1 MKPHLQ
7 LRPYR
12 LPLRGPWQSA
22 RGQFSARCG
31 WLVVA
36 SCDGE
41 SGYGDCAPLPEA
53 GTETT
58 ASAKHRLRHWCRSAD
73 RLDSHGLDDNSALRM
88 LLERLADALP
98 SETPA
103 ADCAVETALLDLQ
116 SRIVG
121 LPLRH
126 LLSVDAKAS
135 IAVNKVLG
143 SAAALSRQQVSTALA
158 QGWRVLKVKL
168 GTSAPELELAGLR
181 AAAEVLP
188 AGALL
193 RLDANGAWTWPTATG
208 FISGLHGL
216 PIDCI
221 EEPLASARDA
231 DLARLQANAPF
242 AIALDESLARR
253 PWPIDAAALPVRR
266 LVLKPA
272 AIGGLRPT
280 LRLAHAALECG
291 RQVVLTSLVESAAG
305 VWATAQLAAATDSP
319 LAHGLATA
327 DWLQQDLGP
336 APRARLGRITLPRRP
351 GSGFVPTDSN
361 RL

>member
-1 MKPHLQ
+1 VKPHLQ

-12 LPLRGPWQSA
+12 LPLRRPWQSA

-36 SCDGE
+36 RCDGV

-53 GTETT
+53 GTET
-58 ASAKHRLRHWCRSAD
+58 AVSAKHRLRHWCRSAD
-73 RLDSHGLDDNSALRM
+73 RLDSDRLDDNSALRM

-158 QGWRVLKVKL
+158 QGWRVLKVKVGTAEPEQELRRL
-168 GTSAPELELAGLR
+168 GEV
-181 AAAEVLP
+181 AEILP
-188 AGALL
+188 DDALL
-193 RLDANGAWTWPTATG
+193 RLDANGAWDWPTAAAY
-208 FISGLHGL
+208 IDGLHGM
-216 PIDCI
+216 PVDCI
-221 EEPLASARDA
+221 EEPLAGAQDA
-231 DLARLQANAPF
+231 ELARLQASTPF
-242 AIALDESLARR
+242 ALALDESLAKR
-253 PWPIDAAALPVRR
+253 PWPIDAARLPVRR

-280 LRLAHAALECG
+280 LRLARAAMASG
-291 RQVVLTSLVESAAG
+291 REVILTSVVESAAG
-305 VWATAQLAAATDSP
+305 LWATAQLAAASGSP

-327 DWLQQDLGP
+327 DWLAHDLGP
-336 APRARLGRITLPRRP
+336 APLARRGRLALPQIA
-351 GSGFVPTDSN
+351 GSGFVPADAADS
-361 RL
+361 

>member
-1 MKPHLQ
+1 
-7 LRPYR
+7 
-12 LPLRGPWQSA
+12 
-22 RGQFSARCG
+22 
-31 WLVVA
+31 VVA
-36 SCDGE
+36 SCKGI

-53 GTETT
+53 GTEPA
-58 ASAKHRLRHWCRSAD
+58 ASAEHRLRHWCRASA
-73 RLDSHGLDDNSALRM
+73 RPNTRQRQASLTT
-88 LLERLADALP
+88 LLEQLADELP

-116 SRIVG
+116 ARILG
-121 LPLRH
+121 LPLRR
-126 LLSVDAKAS
+126 LLSADACDS
-135 IAVNKVLG
+135 IVVNAALG
-143 SAAALSRQQVSTALA
+143 SAAELSRQQVSTALT
-158 QGWRVLKVKL
+158 QGWRVLKVKVGTADPEQELRRL
-168 GTSAPELELAGLR
+168 G
-181 AAAEVLP
+181 EVAKILP
-188 AGALL
+188 DDALL